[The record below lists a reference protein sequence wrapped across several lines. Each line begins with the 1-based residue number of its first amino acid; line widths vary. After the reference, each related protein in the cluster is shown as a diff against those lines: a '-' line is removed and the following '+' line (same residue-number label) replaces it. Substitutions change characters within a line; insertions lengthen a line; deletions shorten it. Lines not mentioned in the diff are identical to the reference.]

1 MIKEHISSENVFE
14 SSDHTHMD
22 MLSLMILSATDRENN
37 EIMSKQ
43 QIIDE
48 TYTFVSY

>member
-1 MIKEHISSENVFE
+1 
-14 SSDHTHMD
+14 MD

-48 TYTFVSY
+48 TYTFVSC